1 MKSKPRSEDSP
12 SEDSD
17 SARPEGLVVG
27 RLSQAAAAPL
37 QAAVTSATDRPGLN
51 SAASGDSVAF
61 AAGSARF
68 ALLLA
73 SIGTTGTMVCPALS
87 HARPRA

>member
-68 ALLLA
+68 ALEST
-73 SIGTTGTMVCPALS
+73 SIDAGGAVVCPALS
-87 HARPRA
+87 HAGPRA